1 MIRVADT
8 IDKLLRRICEVF
20 LWANFILIFVIVFQ
34 VIARYF
40 FSWTSTALEELQW
53 HLYSVAMLT
62 GIAYAI
68 TSGSHVRADIL
79 FNRFSE
85 KWKNIIEMLT
95 VLVFILPFFS
105 FIFYHSLA
113 FVAHSYAVS
122 EASNSPGGLSCRWL
136 IKGVI
141 PLACC
146 MINLAA
152 ISKLFRTIGKMRRR
166 KDVS

>member
-1 MIRVADT
+1 MTGVADT
-8 IDKLLRRICEVF
+8 IDKLLRRVCEVF
-20 LWANFILIFVIVFQ
+20 LWANFVLIFAIVFQ
-34 VIARYF
+34 VVARYV

-79 FNRFSE
+79 FNKFSD
-85 KWKNIIEMLT
+85 KWKNIIDILT
-95 VLVFILPFFS
+95 VLIFILPFFS

-113 FVAHSYAVS
+113 FVEHSYSVS
-122 EASNSPGGLSCRWL
+122 EASGSPGGLRYRWL

-141 PLACC
+141 PVACC
-146 MINLAA
+146 MIISAA
-152 ISKLFRTIGKMRRR
+152 TCRPWQGA
-166 KDVS
+166 